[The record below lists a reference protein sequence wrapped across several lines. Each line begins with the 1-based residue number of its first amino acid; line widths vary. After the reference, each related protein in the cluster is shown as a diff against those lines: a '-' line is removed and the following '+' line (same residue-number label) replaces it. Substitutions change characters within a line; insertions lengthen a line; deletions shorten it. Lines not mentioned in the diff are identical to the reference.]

1 MFNLNT
7 TQLAIILI
15 AIILL
20 VGILAAW
27 HYSGT
32 LHTTTR
38 HNRVL
43 QSSEG
48 MIFNT
53 SFRLAVAAGLLGGLI
68 FAMLVTPFLPLLAK
82 GVVMITIA
90 ALYVVWVHHKTPT
103 NNKTAVL
110 FLANG
115 ARVRMGP
122 GGKGFNEG
130 LNAMPLGWPFFVA
143 EDKSTSQTNE
153 EFRQMKAYS
162 KDKQPVFLEG
172 TYNLFIDDIYATY
185 NIQNEEEAKQSVKA
199 AVLKWLRAVPENY
212 NAKDLVEH
220 DTDGNPMKNVLAREA
235 YNRTQQELST
245 RNPIGYNVRPTI
257 QIVEI
262 SLDPDFEKALKNIAR
277 EEVEGQHEAVQVRR
291 RLEQLAQVK
300 AEGVNPDMAAAF
312 VQVEAEKP
320 GAKINTINI
329 PGMQGIGEAAGNAGK
344 AFSEWLRN
352 RTT

>member
-1 MFNLNT
+1 MNG

-15 AIILL
+15 AAALL
-20 VGILAAW
+20 LGLAAFW
-27 HYSGT
+27 QSGRT
-32 LHTTTR
+32 SPAARRRTQP
-38 HNRVL
+38 L

-53 SFRLAVAAGLLGGLI
+53 SFRLAVAAGLLIGFI
-68 FAMLVTPFLPLLAK
+68 VAMLATPFLPLLAK
-82 GVVMITIA
+82 GVVAVTIA
-90 ALYVVWVHHKTPT
+90 ALYVLWVYHKTPT

-110 FLANG
+110 FLKGG

-122 GGKGFNEG
+122 NGKGFNEG
-130 LNAMPLGWPFFVA
+130 LNAMPLGWPFFIA

-172 TYNLFIDDIYATY
+172 TFNLFIDDIYATY
-185 NIQNEEEAKQSVKA
+185 NIENIEEAKETVRA
-199 AVLKWLRAVPENY
+199 TVLKWLRAVPENY

-220 DTDGNPMKNVLAREA
+220 DTNGNPMKNVLAREA
-235 YNRTQQELST
+235 YTHTQAELSS

-257 QIVEI
+257 NIVEI
-262 SLDPDFEKALKNIAR
+262 SLDADFEKALKNIAR
-277 EEVEGQHEAVQVRR
+277 EEVEGQHEEVQVRR
-291 RLEQLAQVK
+291 RLEQLAKVK